1 MEIINEN
8 FDCEVETEIWLLL
21 WQMFPKLINGN
32 RGVFVV
38 RIVAHACSVKKENN
52 TRVSQ
57 KII

>member
-21 WQMFPKLINGN
+21 WQMFPKLINGD

-38 RIVAHACSVKKENN
+38 RNSGTCLL
-52 TRVSQ
+52 SQ
-57 KII
+57 ERK

>member
-38 RIVAHACSVKKENN
+38 RMVAYASVKKENN